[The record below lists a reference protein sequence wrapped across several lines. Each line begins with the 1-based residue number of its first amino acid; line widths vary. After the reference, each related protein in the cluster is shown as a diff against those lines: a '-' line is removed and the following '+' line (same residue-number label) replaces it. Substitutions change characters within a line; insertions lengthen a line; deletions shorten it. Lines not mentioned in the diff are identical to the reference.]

1 MRAVNRALGSATVVG
16 ELERGE
22 APPADRAPESPPLAP
37 EFWDRLTRA
46 ALVLLALQVLVRA
59 WFLSGAYFFQDDFAH
74 LDLAR
79 RLGFSSDYLV
89 RDYGGHLEV
98 GQYALIWFFSHFMG
112 SSFTVAAITV
122 LLMQVGVSLM
132 LWAVLRELFGSS
144 RWLLVPYAMYLFT
157 PLGLAWSTWWAATVQ
172 TLPLQFFLLLSI
184 WGAVRFVRDG
194 WQWGSQVS
202 LGAQIG
208 ALVMW
213 EKGIFVLPAVLAVHL
228 LVVTQGSLR
237 QRLSSLRTEPR
248 FWVAHVAVLFVYL
261 LIYTS
266 LVGSVV
272 EGNQQVGW
280 RQFFGDAVLHTLLP
294 GLLGAPWSGEG
305 AQSTVYPDTAT
316 WVVVLACAVWTL
328 VVLASFRVT
337 GRRAAL
343 GWLLAAGYVV
353 ADLMLLAFGRAE
365 FLDMLARDP
374 RYVADALPV
383 LAIALAAAFRGRGEP
398 VPATTLPEVRDGGD
412 RGAGRR
418 RVGRAA
424 SVSVVPGAFAPTAV
438 ALTVGALVVSGLVTQ
453 RAMADAVQ
461 HAEVRAYAET
471 LLEEL
476 AASPE
481 ASVVDGPVPYNYS
494 ARTTL
499 AQFVNALGQDRVFD
513 APAATLMAADERGR
527 LRPAEITGGDEKRA
541 EPGSCLQ
548 VVDGENREFMG
559 FIHPGSSVQLLR
571 IEYAASALTTLVLTL
586 GERQMEAVLQP
597 GLGEVHFVLP
607 LAQGIIT
614 ARTVGGQV
622 CVGTTEYGSLG
633 IG

>member
-1 MRAVNRALGSATVVG
+1 MNRALGSATVVG
-16 ELERGE
+16 ELEPGETPPVDRG
-22 APPADRAPESPPLAP
+22 PESATVAP
-37 EFWDRLTRA
+37 GLWDRLTMA
-46 ALVLLALQVLVRA
+46 ALVLLGLQVLVRA

-79 RLGFSSDYLV
+79 RLGLGSDYLV

-98 GQYALIWFFSHFMG
+98 GQYALIWFFSHFMASG
-112 SSFTVAAITV
+112 FTVAAITV
-122 LLMQVGVSLM
+122 VLMQVGVSVM

-144 RWLLVPYAMYLFT
+144 RWLLVPYVMYLFT
-157 PLGLAWSTWWAATVQ
+157 PLGLAWSTWWAAAVQ
-172 TLPLQFFLLLSI
+172 TLPLQFFLLLSV
-184 WGAVRFVRDG
+184 WGAVRFLRDG
-194 WQWGSQVS
+194 WQWGAQVS
-202 LGAQIG
+202 LGAQVG

-213 EKGIFVLPAVLAVHL
+213 EKGMFVLPAVLAVHL
-228 LVVTQGSLR
+228 LVVAQGSLR
-237 QRLSSLRTEPR
+237 QRLSSLRAEPR
-248 FWVAHVAVLFVYL
+248 FWVSHLTVLFVYL

-266 LVGSVV
+266 VVGSVV

-280 RQFFGDAVLHTLLP
+280 RQFFGDSVLHTLLP

-316 WVVVLACAVWTL
+316 WVVVLSCAVWTL

-365 FLDMLARDP
+365 FLNMLARDP

-383 LAIALAAAFRGRGEP
+383 IAIALAAAFRGRGEP
-398 VPATTLPEVRDGGD
+398 ARADEVREIHQDEG
-412 RGAGRR
+412 RAAAGR
-418 RVGRAA
+418 RVGRGGSA
-424 SVSVVPGAFAPTAV
+424 SLVPSAV
-438 ALTVGALVVSGLVTQ
+438 ALTVGALVVSGVFTQ
-453 RAMADAVQ
+453 GKMTDAVQ
-461 HAEVRAYAET
+461 HAEVRTYAET

-476 AASPE
+476 EAAPD

-499 AQFVNALGQDRVFD
+499 AQFVNALGQERVFD
-513 APAATLMAADERGR
+513 APAATLLAADERGR

-541 EPGSCLQ
+541 EPGSCLKT
-548 VVDGENREFMG
+548 VDGENREFMG
-559 FIHPGSSVQLLR
+559 FIHPGGSVQLLR

-607 LAQGIIT
+607 LAQGTIT
-614 ARTVGGQV
+614 ARAVGGEV
-622 CVGTTEYGSLG
+622 CIGTTEYGSLG
-633 IG
+633 LG